1 VSKDLRV
8 VLVDDHEVVRLGL
21 ISLLEDLDWIE
32 VVAEAGTADAAV
44 AAAREQ
50 RPDVV
55 IMDVRMPGASGID
68 ACRLI
73 RSESPDTQVLML
85 TSYADETLVQEA
97 LEAGACSYVLK
108 QVGNYSLVH
117 ALETLRRGD
126 LPEPMPRPAPPRG
139 GQPADPPPG
148 FERLTHRELEIL
160 RELAQ
165 GKSNQEI
172 ANTLN
177 LAEKTVRNYVSA
189 VLTKLNCSNRIEAIT
204 YALRHGLDQYLD
216 GV

>member
-1 VSKDLRV
+1 MSKTLRV

-21 ISLLEDLDWIE
+21 ISLLEDLDWVE
-32 VVAEAGTADAAV
+32 VVAEAGTADAAI

-55 IMDVRMPGASGID
+55 IMDIRMPGASGIE

-73 RSESPDTQVLML
+73 REETPDTQVLML
-85 TSYADETLVQEA
+85 TSYADDDLVQDA
-97 LEAGACSYVLK
+97 LAAGACSYVLK
-108 QVGNYSLVH
+108 QVGNYSLVS

-126 LPEPMPRPAPPRG
+126 IPEPMPGQTNQRGAKPAK
-139 GQPADPPPG
+139 AEAG

-172 ANTLN
+172 ADSLS

-204 YALRHGLDQYLD
+204 YALRHGLEQYLD

>member
-1 VSKDLRV
+1 MTKQLRV

-32 VVAEAGTADAAV
+32 IVAEAGTADAAI

-50 RPDVV
+50 QPDVV
-55 IMDVRMPGASGID
+55 IMDVRMPGESGIE
-68 ACRLI
+68 ACRVI
-73 RSESPDTQVLML
+73 RQETPETQVLML
-85 TSYADETLVQEA
+85 TSYADDALVREA
-97 LEAGACSYVLK
+97 LAAGACSYVLK
-108 QVGNYSLVH
+108 QVGNYSLVN

-126 LPEPMPRPAPPRG
+126 IPETMPGQTSPRSA
-139 GQPADPPPG
+139 QPAEPPPG

-160 RELAQ
+160 RELAL

-172 ANTLN
+172 ADTLS

>member
-1 VSKDLRV
+1 VSKQLRV

-21 ISLLEDLDWIE
+21 ISLLEDLDWVD

-55 IMDVRMPGASGID
+55 IMDIRMPGASGID

-73 RSESPDTQVLML
+73 RSEAPETQVLML
-85 TSYADETLVQEA
+85 TSYADDELVKEA
-97 LEAGACSYVLK
+97 MAAGACSYVLK
-108 QVGNYSLVH
+108 QVGNHSLVH

-126 LPEPMPRPAPPRG
+126 IPEPMPRPAPPRG
-139 GQPADPPPG
+139 PQPADPVPG

-160 RELAQ
+160 RELAR

-172 ANTLN
+172 ANTLH

-189 VLTKLNCSNRIEAIT
+189 VLTKLHCTNRIEAIT
-204 YALRHGLDQYLD
+204 YALRHGLEQYLD

>member
-1 VSKDLRV
+1 VSKTLRV

-21 ISLLEDLDWIE
+21 ISLLEDLDWVEI
-32 VVAEAGTADAAV
+32 VAEAGTADAAI

-50 RPDVV
+50 QPDVV
-55 IMDVRMPGASGID
+55 IMDVRMPGASGIE

-73 RSESPDTQVLML
+73 REETPETQVLML
-85 TSYADETLVQEA
+85 TSYADDDLVQDA
-97 LEAGACSYVLK
+97 LAAGACSYVLK
-108 QVGNYSLVH
+108 QVGNYSLVT
-117 ALETLRRGD
+117 ALEALRRGD
-126 LPEPMPRPAPPRG
+126 LPEPMPGQTSQRG
-139 GQPADPPPG
+139 TKPSQAEAG

-172 ANTLN
+172 ADTLS

-204 YALRHGLDQYLD
+204 YALRHGLEQYLD

>member
-1 VSKDLRV
+1 MSKTLRV

-21 ISLLEDLDWIE
+21 ISLLEDLDWVEI
-32 VVAEAGTADAAV
+32 VAEAGTADAAI
-44 AAAREQ
+44 AAARQQ

-55 IMDVRMPGASGID
+55 IMDVRMPGASGIE

-73 RSESPDTQVLML
+73 REETPETQVLML
-85 TSYADETLVQEA
+85 TSYADDDLVQDA
-97 LEAGACSYVLK
+97 LAAGACSYVLK
-108 QVGNYSLVH
+108 QVGNYSLVS

-126 LPEPMPRPAPPRG
+126 IPEPMPGQTSQRGPRPAQPPT
-139 GQPADPPPG
+139 G

-172 ANTLN
+172 ADTLS
-177 LAEKTVRNYVSA
+177 LAEKTVRNYVIA

-204 YALRHGLDQYLD
+204 YALRHGLEQYLD